1 MTYNHLPPGARFASG
16 TADDSDSLK
25 NRVAVITGGADGI
38 GRATA
43 ALLARQGATVI
54 VGDLKTLPETDQL
67 FKELG
72 ISQSECDVRS
82 EMSLRQLIDG
92 AVDQHG
98 RIDILVSNAGVGM
111 VKQINDVS
119 EDDWD
124 RTIDTNL
131 KGPFFG
137 AKHAIRHMVAQGG
150 GCIVNTA
157 SNAGLLPRA
166 HDPVYSISKMAL
178 IALTKSLALC
188 HGKDGIRI
196 NAVCPGPVG
205 ETGMMNDDLDA
216 AADRDALVNQMIG
229 ASPLA
234 KHQGRMIAP
243 EEVAAAILYLVSDSA
258 SMVTGTAIAIDGG
271 KSLGVPPT
279 G

>member
-1 MTYNHLPPGARFASG
+1 MTYRNSPGESASVISIRTELSG
-16 TADDSDSLK
+16 
-25 NRVAVITGGADGI
+25 RIAVVTGGADGI
-38 GRATA
+38 GRTTA
-43 ALLARQGATVI
+43 VLLARHGATVA
-54 VGDLKTLPETDQL
+54 VGDVKTLPETDAI
-67 FKELG
+67 FAELG
-72 ISQSECDVRS
+72 ISQAECDVRREES
-82 EMSLRQLIDG
+82 TRRLIDET
-92 AVDQHG
+92 VEKHG
-98 RIDILVSNAGVGM
+98 RIDILVNNAGIGM
-111 VKQINDVS
+111 VKQIAAVS
-119 EDDWD
+119 EDDWN

-137 AKHAIRHMVAQGG
+137 AKHAIRHMLAQGTG

-178 IALTKSLALC
+178 VAMTKSLALC

-205 ETGMMNDDLDA
+205 NTGMMDADLDA
-216 AADRDALVNQMIG
+216 ADDRDALVSQMIA

-234 KHQGRMIAP
+234 KNLGRMIDP
-243 EEVAAAILYLVSDSA
+243 EEVAAAILYLVSDA
-258 SMVTGTAIAIDGG
+258 AAMVTGTMIAIDGG
-271 KSLGVPPT
+271 KSLGVPPA